1 MKKKNIDLQLVEFT
15 DYTQPNAA
23 LAEKEIDLNAF
34 QHQIFLDNYNKEHGT
49 KLVSIGNT
57 VNAPLGIYAN
67 KLKDITKIKDGGEI
81 AIHNDP
87 TNGGRALILLQT
99 AGLIKVDP
107 AKQQLPT
114 VSDITENKRQLKI
127 TELDATQTARALQDV
142 DASVINSGMAVDAG
156 YTPDKDAIFLEPVNE
171 KAKPYVNIVV
181 AREEDQENKL
191 YQKVVEEYQQEETKK
206 VIAETSKGA
215 NVPAWETFGKNKG
228 GIYNEYNNDSNNP
241 RSYCYRK
248 GMDNPFKTSFSSIS

>member
-1 MKKKNIDLQLVEFT
+1 M
-15 DYTQPNAA
+15 
-23 LAEKEIDLNAF
+23 
-34 QHQIFLDNYNKEHGT
+34 
-49 KLVSIGNT
+49 
-57 VNAPLGIYAN
+57 GIYAN

-81 AIHNDP
+81 AIPNDP

-181 AREEDQENKL
+181 AE
-191 YQKVVEEYQQEETKK
+191 KK
-206 VIAETSKGA
+206 IKRINFIKSCRRISTRRNEKGHCR
-215 NVPAWETFGKNKG
+215 NIK
-228 GIYNEYNNDSNNP
+228 
-241 RSYCYRK
+241 RRQC
-248 GMDNPFKTSFSSIS
+248 SSLGNIW

>member
-1 MKKKNIDLQLVEFT
+1 M
-15 DYTQPNAA
+15 
-23 LAEKEIDLNAF
+23 
-34 QHQIFLDNYNKEHGT
+34 
-49 KLVSIGNT
+49 
-57 VNAPLGIYAN
+57 GIYAN

-171 KAKPYVNIVV
+171 KAKPYVNIV

-191 YQKVVEEYQQEETKK
+191 YQKVVEEYQQEETKRSLQK
-206 VIAETSKGA
+206 HQKA
-215 NVPAWETFGKNKG
+215 PMFQPETFGKK
-228 GIYNEYNNDSNNP
+228 
-241 RSYCYRK
+241 
-248 GMDNPFKTSFSSIS
+248 

>member
-1 MKKKNIDLQLVEFT
+1 M
-15 DYTQPNAA
+15 
-23 LAEKEIDLNAF
+23 
-34 QHQIFLDNYNKEHGT
+34 
-49 KLVSIGNT
+49 
-57 VNAPLGIYAN
+57 GIYAN

-156 YTPDKDAIFLEPVNE
+156 IHQIKMLFLRTCKR
-171 KAKPYVNIVV
+171 KAKPYVNIVGPRRRS
-181 AREEDQENKL
+181 RE
-191 YQKVVEEYQQEETKK
+191 
-206 VIAETSKGA
+206 
-215 NVPAWETFGKNKG
+215 
-228 GIYNEYNNDSNNP
+228 
-241 RSYCYRK
+241 
-248 GMDNPFKTSFSSIS
+248 

>member
-1 MKKKNIDLQLVEFT
+1 MKKFSKLIGLIGVLAFTIAGCASGSAKDTKEETVKLGVVGTKNDEWESVKDRLKKKNIDLQLVEFT

-81 AIHNDP
+81 AIPNDP

-99 AGLIKVDP
+99 AGLIK
-107 AKQQLPT
+107 
-114 VSDITENKRQLKI
+114 
-127 TELDATQTARALQDV
+127 DATQTARALQDV

-215 NVPAWETFGKNKG
+215 NVPAWETFGKK
-228 GIYNEYNNDSNNP
+228 
-241 RSYCYRK
+241 
-248 GMDNPFKTSFSSIS
+248 

>member
-1 MKKKNIDLQLVEFT
+1 MKKFSKLIGLIGVLAFTIAGCASGSAKDTKTETVKLGVVGTKNDEWESVKERLKKKNIDLQLVEFT

-23 LAEKEIDLNAF
+23 LAEKEIDL
-34 QHQIFLDNYNKEHGT
+34 
-49 KLVSIGNT
+49 
-57 VNAPLGIYAN
+57 
-67 KLKDITKIKDGGEI
+67 
-81 AIHNDP
+81 
-87 TNGGRALILLQT
+87 
-99 AGLIKVDP
+99 
-107 AKQQLPT
+107 
-114 VSDITENKRQLKI
+114 

-215 NVPAWETFGKNKG
+215 NVPAWETFGKK
-228 GIYNEYNNDSNNP
+228 
-241 RSYCYRK
+241 
-248 GMDNPFKTSFSSIS
+248 

>member
-1 MKKKNIDLQLVEFT
+1 MKKFSKLIGLIGVLAFTIAGCASGTAKDTKTETVKLGVVGTKNDEWESVKDRLKKKKNIDLQLVEFT

-81 AIHNDP
+81 AIPNDP

-181 AREEDQENKL
+181 AEKKIKRINFIKKL
-191 YQKVVEEYQQEETKK
+191 
-206 VIAETSKGA
+206 
-215 NVPAWETFGKNKG
+215 
-228 GIYNEYNNDSNNP
+228 
-241 RSYCYRK
+241 
-248 GMDNPFKTSFSSIS
+248 